1 MKEHKLIRQLHHLV
15 CMTFHILQYS
25 TEVRRASQDMFVG
38 YKSSPFRTCSQDYYR
53 TCLGTTCLLLVLPLN
68 KQRIELSD
76 LPFQRRTVQL
86 ILHFRLEGASAMLL
100 LPDPST
106 SFVRLVLWR
115 KRVSEHGDVAR
126 INYRKIQV
134 RIDRIRWT
142 TPDI

>member
-100 LPDPST
+100 LPDPPT
-106 SFVRLVLWR
+106 GLTRPV
-115 KRVSEHGDVAR
+115 
-126 INYRKIQV
+126 
-134 RIDRIRWT
+134 
-142 TPDI
+142 P